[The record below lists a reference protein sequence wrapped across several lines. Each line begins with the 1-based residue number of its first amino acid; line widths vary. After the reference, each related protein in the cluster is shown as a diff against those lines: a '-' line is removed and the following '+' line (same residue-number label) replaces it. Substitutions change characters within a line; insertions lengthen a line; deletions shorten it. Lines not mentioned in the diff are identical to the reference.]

1 MRNYKLG
8 LIAALALGSLLAC
21 TNISPAQDAQG
32 KKKAFTPQARTER
45 MEKDLNLTAD
55 QKTKVQAVFEANAK
69 KYQELREDSSMSR
82 EDRRAKMT
90 AIREEENKK
99 LKGILKP
106 DQWEKYQKQM
116 DEMKKKFGEGKG
128 KKKSE

>member
-21 TNISPAQDAQG
+21 TNISSAQDSQG

-69 KYQELREDSSMSR
+69 KYQELRDDTSMSR
-82 EDRRAKMT
+82 EQRREKMT
-90 AIREEENKK
+90 TIREEENKK
-99 LKGILKP
+99 LKEILKP

-116 DEMKKKFGEGKG
+116 DEMKKKYGERKG
-128 KKKSE
+128 KKSE